1 MQTTSGQFTKTLLS
15 QRVFSVFSPQR
26 LSLAIIS
33 FGILVRLVQYLS
45 NRSLWA
51 DEAVLALNIVN
62 RSYLELL
69 QPLDYDQGAPIG
81 FLWIEKLA
89 VQLFGDNEYALRL
102 FPLVSGILSLLLFY
116 ELAKRYLRPQ
126 AIPIA
131 LILFASLRHIVYY
144 SSEVKQ
150 YSTDVAIALFCFL
163 MTTYLTQKKLN
174 WKQTVGLSILGAIAI
189 WFSHPAIFVL
199 AGVGFSSW
207 LVKFTKKERIRV
219 TNLLVIYSSWL
230 LSFATFYWI
239 SLNALSS
246 NKNLL
251 TSWQNKSTFPSSIL
265 DVIWS
270 LDSLGKFFYEP
281 LGFSGPMDG
290 LAIVVFIIGCFSLF
304 RRNKIALFIILSP
317 LLATLFAAYLHKYP
331 FGGRLVLFLTP
342 FFIVQIAEG
351 VDYLWIKSRSS
362 AGKFVWS
369 ILLVLLIYT
378 PLANASHLFVEPRLK
393 SDIKPVISYIKENQK
408 PGDILYIY
416 QRGEYQFK
424 YYANKYGYQER
435 DYIIGVDDLDN
446 YDGVGV
452 SEAEWQRYKSDL
464 DKLRVH
470 DRVWVLFSHAWVKEE
485 NQMIKSYLDS
495 IGKQLDVFQSR
506 TPKSFVYLYDLNSN

>member
-1 MQTTSGQFTKTLLS
+1 MQTTSGQSTKTLLS
-15 QRVFSVFSPQR
+15 QRVFSVLSPQR

-33 FGILVRLVQYLS
+33 FGALVRIVQYLS

-69 QPLDYDQGAPIG
+69 QPLDYDQGAPLG

-89 VQLFGDNEYALRL
+89 VQLFGNNEYALRL

-116 ELAKRYLRPQ
+116 ELTKRYLRPQ
-126 AIPIA
+126 AIPVA
-131 LILFASLRHIVYY
+131 LVLFASLRHIVYY

-150 YSTDVAIALFCFL
+150 YSTDIAITLFCFL
-163 MTTYLTQKKLN
+163 MASYLSQEKLSF
-174 WKQTVGLSILGAIAI
+174 KQTVVLSVLGAIAI

-199 AGVGFSSW
+199 AGVGICSW
-207 LVKFTKKERIRV
+207 LIKFAKKERIRV
-219 TNLLVIYSSWL
+219 INLLAIYSTWL
-230 LSFATFYWI
+230 LSFALFYFI
-239 SLNALSS
+239 SLKTLSS
-246 NKNLL
+246 NENLL

-265 DVIWS
+265 DLIWP

-281 LGFSGPMDG
+281 LGFTSPMDG
-290 LAIVVFIIGCFSLF
+290 LAIVAFIIGCFSFFHRKKAPWL
-304 RRNKIALFIILSP
+304 ILLSP
-317 LLATLFAAYLHKYP
+317 LFATFFAAYLHKYP

-342 FFIVQIAEG
+342 FFIVPIAEG
-351 VDYLWIKSRSS
+351 VDYLWFKSRSS
-362 AGKFVWS
+362 AGKLVWM

-393 SDIKPVISYIKENQK
+393 SDIKPVITYIKENQQ

-424 YYANKYGYQER
+424 YYAKKYGYQEG

-452 SEAEWQRYKSDL
+452 SETEWQRYKSDL
-464 DKLRVH
+464 DKLRGH

-485 NQMIKSYLDS
+485 NQMIKSYLDT
-495 IGKQLDVFQSR
+495 IGKPIDVFQSR

>member
-1 MQTTSGQFTKTLLS
+1 MQTTSGRFTKTLLS
-15 QRVFSVFSPQR
+15 QKVFSVFSSQR

-33 FGILVRLVQYLS
+33 FGILVRVVQYLS

-69 QPLDYDQGAPIG
+69 QPLDYNQGAPIG
-81 FLWIEKLA
+81 FLWVEKLA

-116 ELAKRYLRPQ
+116 QLTKRYLRPQ
-126 AIPIA
+126 AVPVA

-144 SSEVKQ
+144 SFEVKQ

-163 MTTYLTQKKLN
+163 MTTYLSQEKLN
-174 WKQTVGLSILGAIAI
+174 FKQTVVLSSLGAIAI

-199 AGVGFSSW
+199 AGVAFSSG
-207 LVKFTKKERIRV
+207 LVKFFQKERIRLV
-219 TNLLVIYSSWL
+219 NLLAIYSTWL
-230 LSFATFYWI
+230 FSFALFYWI
-239 SLNALSS
+239 SLKSLSS
-246 NKNLL
+246 NENLL

-265 DVIWS
+265 DLIWP
-270 LDSLGKFFYEP
+270 LDSLGRFFYEP
-281 LGFSGPMDG
+281 LGFKSPMDG
-290 LAIVVFIIGCFSLF
+290 LAIVVFVIGCFSF
-304 RRNKIALFIILSP
+304 FHRKKAPLFILLSP

-342 FFIVQIAEG
+342 FFIVPLAEG
-351 VDYLWIKSRSS
+351 VDYLWLKSRSIT
-362 AGKFVWS
+362 GKLVWS
-369 ILLVLLIYT
+369 VLIVLLIYT
-378 PLANASHLFVEPRLK
+378 PLANATHLFVEPHLK
-393 SDIKPVISYIKENQK
+393 SDIKPAISYIRKHQK
-408 PGDILYIY
+408 PGDILYVY

-424 YYANKYGYQER
+424 YYAKKYGYQEG

-452 SEAEWQRYKSDL
+452 SEAEWQRYKTDL
-464 DKLRVH
+464 DQLRGR
-470 DRVWVLFSHAWVKEE
+470 DRVWILFSHAWVKEE

-495 IGKQLDVFQSR
+495 IGQQLEFFQSR
-506 TPKSFVYLYDLNSN
+506 SPKSFVYLYDLKGN